1 MSVIVFL
8 IIAGGTVAAVFLA
21 GFVWAVRTGQFDDTV
36 SPPIRMLL
44 DDPGSVAPAPE
55 RRGTSH
61 VESRS

>member
-8 IIAGGTVAAVFLA
+8 VLAGGVVAAAFLA

-44 DDPGSVAPAPE
+44 EEPGSPGGE
-55 RRGTSH
+55 RQVRGASH
-61 VESRS
+61 VQSRS